1 MKLPAV
7 CRNAFLLT
15 GLFVL
20 GLTSATAADWPRQVT
35 DSRGVHT
42 LESKPTRIVSTSV
55 TLTGSLLAIDA
66 PVIASGATTPNNR
79 VADAQGFLRQ
89 WGDIAKQRKVA
100 RLYIGE
106 PSAEAVAAQMPD
118 LILISATGGD
128 SALALYDQLS
138 AIAPTLI
145 INYDDKS
152 WQELLTQLGT
162 ITGQEKQAAER
173 IAAFDKQLAQVK
185 QQMKLPPQPV
195 NAIVYTAAAHTANLW
210 TTDSAQGKLLH
221 QLGFTLAA
229 LPDGLHTSKSQ
240 GKRHDIIQLGGENL
254 ATGLNGEG
262 LFVFAGDQKDVD
274 AIYANPLLAHLPS
287 VKNKRVWALG
297 VMCLVIFGW
306 LSAVSSLLQY
316 TLIQT
321 QTPEGML
328 GRINGLWTAQN
339 VTGDA
344 IGAAI
349 LGGLGAIMTPVASAS
364 SSGFVLAVVGVILLA
379 VLVELRRFR
388 QNL

>member
-1 MKLPAV
+1 MKFPAV
-7 CRNAFLLT
+7 FRNPLLLLS
-15 GLFVL
+15 LFVL
-20 GLTSATAADWPRQVT
+20 GLTSAAAADWPRQVT

-66 PVIASGATTPNNR
+66 PVVASGATTPNNR
-79 VADAQGFLRQ
+79 VADGQGFLRQ
-89 WGDIAKQRKVA
+89 WGDMAKQRKVA

-152 WQELLTQLGT
+152 WQALLTQLGE
-162 ITGQEKQAAER
+162 ITGHEKQAAER

-185 QQMKLPPQPV
+185 QQMTLPPQPV
-195 NAIVYTAAAHTANLW
+195 NAIVYTAAAHSANLW
-210 TTDSAQGKLLH
+210 TTESAQGKLLH
-221 QLGFTLAA
+221 QLGFTLAD
-229 LPDGLHTSKSQ
+229 LPAGLQTSTSQ

-262 LFVFAGDQKDVD
+262 LFVFAGDEKDVA

-297 VMCLVIFGW
+297 TETFRLDYYSAMLVLQRLEAIFG
-306 LSAVSSLLQY
+306 
-316 TLIQT
+316 
-321 QTPEGML
+321 
-328 GRINGLWTAQN
+328 
-339 VTGDA
+339 
-344 IGAAI
+344 
-349 LGGLGAIMTPVASAS
+349 
-364 SSGFVLAVVGVILLA
+364 
-379 VLVELRRFR
+379 
-388 QNL
+388 

>member
-1 MKLPAV
+1 MKFPAV
-7 CRNAFLLT
+7 FRNPLLLLS
-15 GLFVL
+15 LFVL
-20 GLTSATAADWPRQVT
+20 GLTSAAAADWPRQVT

-66 PVIASGATTPNNR
+66 PVVASGATTPNNR
-79 VADAQGFLRQ
+79 VADGQGFLRQ

-145 INYDDKS
+145 SNYDDKS
-152 WQELLTQLGT
+152 WQALLTQLGE
-162 ITGQEKQAAER
+162 ITGHEKQAAGR

-185 QQMKLPPQPV
+185 QQMTLPPQPV
-195 NAIVYTAAAHTANLW
+195 NAIVYTAAAHSANLW
-210 TTDSAQGKLLH
+210 TAESAQGKLLH
-221 QLGFTLAA
+221 QLGFTLAD
-229 LPDGLHTSKSQ
+229 LPAGLQTSTSQ

-262 LFVFAGDQKDVD
+262 LFVFAGDEKDVA

-297 VMCLVIFGW
+297 TETFRLDYYSAMLV
-306 LSAVSSLLQY
+306 LQR
-316 TLIQT
+316 LNA
-321 QTPEGML
+321 M
-328 GRINGLWTAQN
+328 
-339 VTGDA
+339 
-344 IGAAI
+344 
-349 LGGLGAIMTPVASAS
+349 
-364 SSGFVLAVVGVILLA
+364 FK
-379 VLVELRRFR
+379 
-388 QNL
+388 

>member
-1 MKLPAV
+1 MKFPAV
-7 CRNAFLLT
+7 FRNPLLLLS
-15 GLFVL
+15 LFVL
-20 GLTSATAADWPRQVT
+20 GLTSAAAADWPRQVT

-79 VADAQGFLRQ
+79 VADGQGFLRQ
-89 WGDIAKQRKVA
+89 WGDMAKQRKVA

-152 WQELLTQLGT
+152 WQALLTQLGA
-162 ITGQEKQAAER
+162 ITGHEKQAAER
-173 IAAFDKQLAQVK
+173 IAAFDKQLVQVK
-185 QQMKLPPQPV
+185 QQMTLPPQPV
-195 NAIVYTAAAHTANLW
+195 NAIVYTAAAHSANLW
-210 TTDSAQGKLLH
+210 TTESAQGKLLH
-221 QLGFTLAA
+221 QLGFTLAD
-229 LPDGLHTSKSQ
+229 LPAGLQTSTSQ

-262 LFVFAGDQKDVD
+262 LFVFAGDEKDVA

-297 VMCLVIFGW
+297 TETFRLDYYSAMLV
-306 LSAVSSLLQY
+306 LQR
-316 TLIQT
+316 LNA
-321 QTPEGML
+321 M
-328 GRINGLWTAQN
+328 
-339 VTGDA
+339 
-344 IGAAI
+344 
-349 LGGLGAIMTPVASAS
+349 
-364 SSGFVLAVVGVILLA
+364 FK
-379 VLVELRRFR
+379 
-388 QNL
+388 

>member
-1 MKLPAV
+1 VKSPAV
-7 CRNAFLLT
+7 FRNPLLLLS
-15 GLFVL
+15 LFVL
-20 GLTSATAADWPRQVT
+20 GLTSAAAADWPRQVT

-66 PVIASGATTPNNR
+66 PIVASGATTPNNR
-79 VADAQGFLRQ
+79 VADGQGFLRQ
-89 WGDIAKQRKVA
+89 WGDIAKQRKIA

-152 WQELLTQLGT
+152 WQALLTQLGE
-162 ITGQEKQAAER
+162 ITGHEKQAAER

-185 QQMKLPPQPV
+185 QQMTLPPQPV
-195 NAIVYTAAAHTANLW
+195 NAIVYTAAAHSANLW
-210 TTDSAQGKLLH
+210 TAESAQGKLLH
-221 QLGFTLAA
+221 QLGFTLAD
-229 LPDGLHTSKSQ
+229 LPAGLQTSTSQ

-262 LFVFAGDQKDVD
+262 LFVFAGDEKDVA

-297 VMCLVIFGW
+297 TETFRLDYYSAMLV
-306 LSAVSSLLQY
+306 LQR
-316 TLIQT
+316 LNA
-321 QTPEGML
+321 M
-328 GRINGLWTAQN
+328 
-339 VTGDA
+339 
-344 IGAAI
+344 
-349 LGGLGAIMTPVASAS
+349 
-364 SSGFVLAVVGVILLA
+364 FK
-379 VLVELRRFR
+379 
-388 QNL
+388 

>member
-1 MKLPAV
+1 MKFPAV
-7 CRNAFLLT
+7 FRNPLLLLS
-15 GLFVL
+15 LFVL
-20 GLTSATAADWPRQVT
+20 GLTSAAAADWPRQVT

-66 PVIASGATTPNNR
+66 PVVASGATTPNNR

-89 WGDIAKQRKVA
+89 WGDIANQRNVA

-162 ITGQEKQAAER
+162 MTGHEKQAAER
-173 IAAFDKQLAQVK
+173 IAAFDEQLAQVK
-185 QQMKLPPQPV
+185 QQMTLPPQPV

-210 TTDSAQGKLLH
+210 TTESAQGKLLH
-221 QLGFTLAA
+221 QLGFTLAD
-229 LPDGLHTSKSQ
+229 LPAGLHTSKSQ

-274 AIYANPLLAHLPS
+274 AIYANPLLAHLPA
-287 VKNKRVWALG
+287 VQNKRVWALG
-297 VMCLVIFGW
+297 TETFRLDYYSAMLVLQRLEAIF
-306 LSAVSSLLQY
+306 
-316 TLIQT
+316 
-321 QTPEGML
+321 
-328 GRINGLWTAQN
+328 R
-339 VTGDA
+339 
-344 IGAAI
+344 
-349 LGGLGAIMTPVASAS
+349 
-364 SSGFVLAVVGVILLA
+364 
-379 VLVELRRFR
+379 
-388 QNL
+388 

>member
-1 MKLPAV
+1 MKYPALFRNTLLLP
-7 CRNAFLLT
+7 

-20 GLTSATAADWPRQVT
+20 GLASAIAADWPRQVP

-42 LESKPTRIVSTSV
+42 LERKPTRIVSTSV

-106 PSAEAVAAQMPD
+106 PSAEVVAAQMPD

-162 ITGQEKQAAER
+162 MTGHEKQAAER
-173 IAAFDKQLAQVK
+173 IAAFDEQLAQVK
-185 QQMKLPPQPV
+185 QQMTLPPQPV

-210 TTDSAQGKLLH
+210 TTESAQGKLLH
-221 QLGFTLAA
+221 QLGFTLAD
-229 LPDGLHTSKSQ
+229 LPAGLHTSKSQ

-274 AIYANPLLAHLPS
+274 AIYSNPLLAHLPA
-287 VKNKRVWALG
+287 VQNKRVWALG
-297 VMCLVIFGW
+297 TETFRLDYYSAMLVLQRLESIF
-306 LSAVSSLLQY
+306 
-316 TLIQT
+316 
-321 QTPEGML
+321 
-328 GRINGLWTAQN
+328 R
-339 VTGDA
+339 
-344 IGAAI
+344 
-349 LGGLGAIMTPVASAS
+349 
-364 SSGFVLAVVGVILLA
+364 
-379 VLVELRRFR
+379 
-388 QNL
+388 

>member
-1 MKLPAV
+1 MKFPAV
-7 CRNAFLLT
+7 FRNHLLLLS
-15 GLFVL
+15 LFVL
-20 GLTSATAADWPRQVT
+20 GLTSAAAADWPRQVT

-66 PVIASGATTPNNR
+66 PVVASGATTPNNR
-79 VADAQGFLRQ
+79 VADGQGFLRQ
-89 WGDIAKQRKVA
+89 WCDIAKQRKVA

-152 WQELLTQLGT
+152 WQALLTQLGE
-162 ITGQEKQAAER
+162 ITGHEKQAAER

-185 QQMKLPPQPV
+185 QQMTLPPQPV
-195 NAIVYTAAAHTANLW
+195 NAIVYTAAAHSANLW
-210 TTDSAQGKLLH
+210 TAESAQGKLLH
-221 QLGFTLAA
+221 QLGFTLAD
-229 LPDGLHTSKSQ
+229 LPAGLQTSTSQ

-262 LFVFAGDQKDVD
+262 LFVFAGDEKDVA

-297 VMCLVIFGW
+297 TETFRLDYYSAMLVLQRLEAIFG
-306 LSAVSSLLQY
+306 
-316 TLIQT
+316 
-321 QTPEGML
+321 
-328 GRINGLWTAQN
+328 
-339 VTGDA
+339 
-344 IGAAI
+344 
-349 LGGLGAIMTPVASAS
+349 
-364 SSGFVLAVVGVILLA
+364 
-379 VLVELRRFR
+379 
-388 QNL
+388 

>member
-1 MKLPAV
+1 MKFPAV
-7 CRNAFLLT
+7 FRNPLLLLS
-15 GLFVL
+15 LFVL
-20 GLTSATAADWPRQVT
+20 GLTSAAAADWPRQVT

-42 LESKPTRIVSTSV
+42 LEHKPTRIVSTSV

-66 PVIASGATTPNNR
+66 PVVASGATTPNNR
-79 VADAQGFLRQ
+79 VADGQGFLRQ
-89 WGDIAKQRKVA
+89 WGDMAKQRKVA

-152 WQELLTQLGT
+152 WQALLTRLGA
-162 ITGQEKQAAER
+162 ITGHEKQAAER

-185 QQMKLPPQPV
+185 QQMTLPPQPV
-195 NAIVYTAAAHTANLW
+195 NAIVYTAAAHSANLW
-210 TTDSAQGKLLH
+210 TAESAQGKLLH
-221 QLGFTLAA
+221 QLGFTLAD
-229 LPDGLHTSKSQ
+229 LPVGLQTSTSQ

-262 LFVFAGDQKDVD
+262 LFVFAGDEKDVA

-297 VMCLVIFGW
+297 TETFRLDYYSAMLV
-306 LSAVSSLLQY
+306 LQR
-316 TLIQT
+316 LNA
-321 QTPEGML
+321 M
-328 GRINGLWTAQN
+328 
-339 VTGDA
+339 
-344 IGAAI
+344 
-349 LGGLGAIMTPVASAS
+349 
-364 SSGFVLAVVGVILLA
+364 FK
-379 VLVELRRFR
+379 
-388 QNL
+388 

>member
-1 MKLPAV
+1 MKFPAV
-7 CRNAFLLT
+7 FRNPLLLLS
-15 GLFVL
+15 LFVL
-20 GLTSATAADWPRQVT
+20 GLTSAAAADWPRQVT

-66 PVIASGATTPNNR
+66 PIVASGATTPNNR
-79 VADAQGFLRQ
+79 VADGQGFLRQ

-152 WQELLTQLGT
+152 WQALLTQLGA
-162 ITGQEKQAAER
+162 ITGHEKQAAER

-185 QQMKLPPQPV
+185 QQMTLPPQPV
-195 NAIVYTAAAHTANLW
+195 NAIVYTAAAHSANLW
-210 TTDSAQGKLLH
+210 TAESAQSKLLH
-221 QLGFTLAA
+221 QLGFTLAD
-229 LPDGLHTSKSQ
+229 LPAGLQTSTSQ

-262 LFVFAGDQKDVD
+262 LFVFAGDEKDVA

-297 VMCLVIFGW
+297 TETFRLDYYSAMLV
-306 LSAVSSLLQY
+306 LQR
-316 TLIQT
+316 LNA
-321 QTPEGML
+321 M
-328 GRINGLWTAQN
+328 
-339 VTGDA
+339 
-344 IGAAI
+344 
-349 LGGLGAIMTPVASAS
+349 
-364 SSGFVLAVVGVILLA
+364 FK
-379 VLVELRRFR
+379 
-388 QNL
+388 

>member
-1 MKLPAV
+1 MKFPAV
-7 CRNAFLLT
+7 FRNPLLLLS
-15 GLFVL
+15 LFVL
-20 GLTSATAADWPRQVT
+20 GLTSVAAADWPRQVT

-66 PVIASGATTPNNR
+66 PIVASGATTPNNR
-79 VADAQGFLRQ
+79 VADGQGFLRQ

-152 WQELLTQLGT
+152 WQALLTQLGE
-162 ITGQEKQAAER
+162 ITGHEKQAAER

-185 QQMKLPPQPV
+185 QQMTLPPQPV
-195 NAIVYTAAAHTANLW
+195 NAIVYTAAAHSANLW
-210 TTDSAQGKLLH
+210 TTESAQGKLLH
-221 QLGFTLAA
+221 QLGFTLAD
-229 LPDGLHTSKSQ
+229 LPAGLQTSTSQ

-262 LFVFAGDQKDVD
+262 LFVFAGDEKDVA

-297 VMCLVIFGW
+297 TETFRLDYYSAMLV
-306 LSAVSSLLQY
+306 LQR
-316 TLIQT
+316 LNA
-321 QTPEGML
+321 M
-328 GRINGLWTAQN
+328 
-339 VTGDA
+339 
-344 IGAAI
+344 
-349 LGGLGAIMTPVASAS
+349 
-364 SSGFVLAVVGVILLA
+364 FK
-379 VLVELRRFR
+379 
-388 QNL
+388 

>member
-1 MKLPAV
+1 MKSPAV
-7 CRNAFLLT
+7 FRNPLLLLS
-15 GLFVL
+15 LFVL
-20 GLTSATAADWPRQVT
+20 GLTSAAAADWPRQVT

-66 PVIASGATTPNNR
+66 PVVASGATTPNNR
-79 VADAQGFLRQ
+79 VADGQGFLRQ
-89 WGDIAKQRKVA
+89 WGDMAKQRKVA

-152 WQELLTQLGT
+152 WQALLTQLGA
-162 ITGQEKQAAER
+162 ITGHEKQAAER

-185 QQMKLPPQPV
+185 QQMTLPPQPV
-195 NAIVYTAAAHTANLW
+195 NAIVYTAAAHSANLW
-210 TTDSAQGKLLH
+210 TAESAQGKLLH
-221 QLGFTLAA
+221 QLGFTLAD
-229 LPDGLHTSKSQ
+229 LPAGLQTSTSQ

-262 LFVFAGDQKDVD
+262 LFVFAGDEKDVA

-297 VMCLVIFGW
+297 TETFRLDYYSAMLV
-306 LSAVSSLLQY
+306 LQR
-316 TLIQT
+316 LNA
-321 QTPEGML
+321 M
-328 GRINGLWTAQN
+328 
-339 VTGDA
+339 
-344 IGAAI
+344 
-349 LGGLGAIMTPVASAS
+349 
-364 SSGFVLAVVGVILLA
+364 FK
-379 VLVELRRFR
+379 
-388 QNL
+388 

>member
-1 MKLPAV
+1 MKFPAV
-7 CRNAFLLT
+7 FRNPLLLLS
-15 GLFVL
+15 LFVL
-20 GLTSATAADWPRQVT
+20 GLTSAAAADWPRQVT

-55 TLTGSLLAIDA
+55 TLTGSLLTIDA
-66 PVIASGATTPNNR
+66 PVVASGATTPNNR
-79 VADAQGFLRQ
+79 VADGQGFLRQ

-152 WQELLTQLGT
+152 WQALLTQLGA
-162 ITGQEKQAAER
+162 ITGHEKQAAGR

-185 QQMKLPPQPV
+185 QQMTLPPQPV
-195 NAIVYTAAAHTANLW
+195 NAIVYTAAAHSANLW
-210 TTDSAQGKLLH
+210 TAESAQGKLLH
-221 QLGFTLAA
+221 QLGFTLAD
-229 LPDGLHTSKSQ
+229 LPAGLQTSTSQ

-262 LFVFAGDQKDVD
+262 LFVFAGDEKDVA

-297 VMCLVIFGW
+297 TETFRLDYYSAMLV
-306 LSAVSSLLQY
+306 LQR
-316 TLIQT
+316 LNA
-321 QTPEGML
+321 M
-328 GRINGLWTAQN
+328 
-339 VTGDA
+339 
-344 IGAAI
+344 
-349 LGGLGAIMTPVASAS
+349 
-364 SSGFVLAVVGVILLA
+364 FK
-379 VLVELRRFR
+379 
-388 QNL
+388 

>member
-1 MKLPAV
+1 MKFPAV
-7 CRNAFLLT
+7 FRNPLLLLS
-15 GLFVL
+15 LFVL
-20 GLTSATAADWPRQVT
+20 GLTSAAAADWPRQVT

-42 LESKPTRIVSTSV
+42 LEHKPTRIVSTSV

-66 PVIASGATTPNNR
+66 PVVASGATTPNNR
-79 VADAQGFLRQ
+79 VADGQGFLRQ

-152 WQELLTQLGT
+152 WQALLTQLGA
-162 ITGQEKQAAER
+162 ITGHEKQAAER

-185 QQMKLPPQPV
+185 QQMTLPPQPV
-195 NAIVYTAAAHTANLW
+195 NAIVYTAAAHSANLW
-210 TTDSAQGKLLH
+210 TAESAQGKLLH
-221 QLGFTLAA
+221 QLGFTLAD
-229 LPDGLHTSKSQ
+229 LPAGLQTSTSQ

-262 LFVFAGDQKDVD
+262 LFVFAGDEKDVA

-297 VMCLVIFGW
+297 TETFRLDYYSAMLV
-306 LSAVSSLLQY
+306 LQR
-316 TLIQT
+316 LNA
-321 QTPEGML
+321 M
-328 GRINGLWTAQN
+328 
-339 VTGDA
+339 
-344 IGAAI
+344 
-349 LGGLGAIMTPVASAS
+349 
-364 SSGFVLAVVGVILLA
+364 FK
-379 VLVELRRFR
+379 
-388 QNL
+388 

>member
-1 MKLPAV
+1 MKFPAV
-7 CRNAFLLT
+7 FRNPLLLLS
-15 GLFVL
+15 LFVL
-20 GLTSATAADWPRQVT
+20 GLTSAAAADWPRQVT

-66 PVIASGATTPNNR
+66 PVVASGATTPNNR
-79 VADAQGFLRQ
+79 VADGQGFLRQ

-152 WQELLTQLGT
+152 WQALLTQLGE
-162 ITGQEKQAAER
+162 ITGHEKQAAER

-185 QQMKLPPQPV
+185 QQMTLPPQPV
-195 NAIVYTAAAHTANLW
+195 NAIVYTAAAHSANLW
-210 TTDSAQGKLLH
+210 TTESAQGKLLH
-221 QLGFTLAA
+221 QLGFTLAD
-229 LPDGLHTSKSQ
+229 LPAGLQTSTSQ

-262 LFVFAGDQKDVD
+262 LFVFAGDEKDVA

-297 VMCLVIFGW
+297 TETFRLDYYSAMLVLQRLEAIFG
-306 LSAVSSLLQY
+306 
-316 TLIQT
+316 
-321 QTPEGML
+321 
-328 GRINGLWTAQN
+328 
-339 VTGDA
+339 
-344 IGAAI
+344 
-349 LGGLGAIMTPVASAS
+349 
-364 SSGFVLAVVGVILLA
+364 
-379 VLVELRRFR
+379 
-388 QNL
+388 